1 MSGSHD
7 IPAARLYRRLRIP
20 VPFLT
25 SALVE
30 GRELTYGGDVRLGDL
45 TGDGRADLLVY
56 RCDLE
61 SELKPCFLG
70 AFTLDGEVLWQDG
83 AGGAQPLRPGAVAVH
98 DIDADGHSE
107 VLCFF
112 YRPDGRTPKES
123 LANVVFQI
131 RDGRTGE
138 IKRGAAPEA
147 VRVRTG
153 WGANWFHQRLLIANL
168 RGRPTPQDIVVKLGD
183 TVLAFDD
190 RLDLLWTYT
199 IQWNEYGRCSAYI
212 PSVGDLDGDGR
223 DEINGGY
230 YILSPD
236 GAPRWEAQLA
246 PNMDSVAILP
256 WDSSRMRAVCSGGGH
271 VLDLDGKIVLALGE
285 DIVPHG
291 QETRVATF
299 LADEPAPQ
307 MAIRYLGHNPDVLIV
322 DNGGRILNR
331 FQLNSSPNETGMET
345 VYWNGPDAPALLYNG
360 GALFDGRGRQ
370 AVTLPDLPEPVGPR
384 KMGWYHCIPA
394 DICGDEQEEIVVYN
408 PWADEVFVYTP
419 EPLNEGAYRGYHAGA
434 RQYNVRLMD

>member
-1 MSGSHD
+1 MSDAYD
-7 IPAARLYRRLRIP
+7 ISPAHLYRRVKLP
-20 VPFLT
+20 TPFLT
-25 SALVE
+25 SARIE
-30 GRELTYGGDVRLGDL
+30 DQALTYGGDIRLGDL

-56 RCDLE
+56 RCDTE

-70 AFTLDGEVLWQDG
+70 AFTLDGEVLWQG
-83 AGGAQPLRPGAVAVH
+83 GSGGAQPLRPGAVAIH
-98 DIDADGHSE
+98 DIDADGRSE

-112 YRPDGRTPKES
+112 HRPDGRTSRES
-123 LANVVFQI
+123 LADVVFQI

-138 IKRGAAPEA
+138 IKREAAPEA
-147 VRVRTG
+147 IRVREG
-153 WGANWFHQRLLIANL
+153 WGANWCHQRLLIANL

-190 RLDLLWTYT
+190 TLGLLWTYT
-199 IQWNEYGRCSAYI
+199 IQWNEYSRCSAYI

-230 YILSPD
+230 YILNPD
-236 GAPRWEAQLA
+236 GTPRWEAQLA

-256 WDSSRMRAVCSGGGH
+256 WDSGRMRAICSGGGH
-271 VLDLDGKIVLALGE
+271 VLDLDGNVVLALGE
-285 DIVPHG
+285 EVVPHG
-291 QETRVATF
+291 QEVRVATF
-299 LADEPAPQ
+299 LANEPAPQ

-322 DNGGRILNR
+322 DNNGRILNR

-360 GALFDGRGRQ
+360 GVLFDGQGRQ
-370 AVTLPDLPEPVGPR
+370 AVSLPDLPEPVGPW
-384 KMGWYHCIPA
+384 KMGWYHCIPG
-394 DICGDEQEEIVVYN
+394 DICGDEREEIVVYN

-419 EPLNEGAYRGYHAGA
+419 EPLNEGAYRGYGGKE
-434 RQYNVRLMD
+434 RQYNARLMD